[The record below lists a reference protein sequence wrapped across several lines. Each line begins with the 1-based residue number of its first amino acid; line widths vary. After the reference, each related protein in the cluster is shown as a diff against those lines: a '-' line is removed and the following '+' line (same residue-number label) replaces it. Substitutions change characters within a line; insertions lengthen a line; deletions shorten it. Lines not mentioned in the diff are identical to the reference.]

1 MNKNSKIYIA
11 GHSGLAGSAI
21 YRKLKNEGYINIIT
35 RNSHELDLRNP
46 TRVLDFFRIEKPEY
60 VFFAAGKVGGIL
72 ANKNNPVDFLYDNIT
87 MFFNT
92 IKAAYKFNV
101 KKLLYLGS
109 SCIYPSNSIQPIKE
123 NYLLTGSLEETNK
136 AFSLAKIS
144 CIELCNS
151 YNNQFNTNYL
161 TLIPC
166 NLFGINDNYD
176 LTNSHLVAALI
187 RKIHEAKMLGTKKI
201 ILWGS
206 GNPKREIML
215 SDNLA
220 NSCLEIMKLD
230 KIKDYVINVGSEYDY
245 SIKEIALMIAQ
256 IADFNGD
263 IIFNPE
269 MPDGV
274 FQKKLDLSK
283 SKEYKIN
290 YTHNIKDDLSI
301 AYQDFIY
308 NYKFYTSLKN

>member
-11 GHSGLAGSAI
+11 GHNGLAGSAI
-21 YRKLKNEGYINIIT
+21 YRKLNNEGYSNLIV
-35 RNSHELDLRNP
+35 RNSTELDLRNP
-46 TRVLDFFRIEKPEY
+46 LKVKEFFNEEKPEY
-60 VFFAAGKVGGIL
+60 VFFAAGKIGGIL

-92 IKAAYKFNV
+92 IKSAYQFNV

-123 NYLLTGSLEETNK
+123 EFLLSGSLEETNK

-144 CIELCNS
+144 CIELCTS
-151 YNNQFNTNYL
+151 YNKQFNTNYL

-176 LTNSHLVAALI
+176 LNNSHLVAALI
-187 RKIHEAKMLGTKKI
+187 RKIYEAKIKNTNKI

-220 NSCLEIMKLD
+220 SSCIEIMKLEKIED
-230 KIKDYVINVGSEYDY
+230 KILNVGSQSDF
-245 SIKEIALMIAQ
+245 SIKEIAFMISE
-256 IADFNGD
+256 IADFNGE
-263 IIFNPE
+263 IIFDTN

-283 SKEYKIN
+283 SNKYNIN
-290 YTHNIKDDLSI
+290 PHYNIKEDLRI
-301 AYQDFIY
+301 AYQDFVK
-308 NYKFYTSLKN
+308 NYKFYTSL